1 MTLYADSKYPVRAD
15 LDAIHAKQ
23 LDQLVAPGTWGSG
36 AQRLAIA
43 EETRQACYDAGIQE
57 KPAGQE
63 RQSDVKLPEAARKVV
78 QKLAVSPKD
87 FLEDSY
93 DEAKKGGL
101 SDEEYVEIVGI
112 VSRLTGMD
120 VFARGIGVDL
130 RPVPSPIE
138 GEPSRE
144 RPSDAKQEMAWVP
157 TLPVFPEGGALA
169 AELYGEKHASY
180 IIRGLSLIPDETRMH
195 LELENI
201 QYLPLQH
208 IMVKDYQHHEGF
220 TRAQSE
226 VVAGRVSALNECFF

>member
-1 MTLYADSKYPVRAD
+1 MTLYADSKYPVRGD

-23 LDQLVAPGTWGSG
+23 LDQLSAPGTWGSG

-57 KPAGQE
+57 EPKDHK
-63 RQSDVKLPEAARKVV
+63 RQSDVKLPEAACKVV

-93 DEAKKGGL
+93 TEAKKGGL

-130 RPVPSPIE
+130 RPFSAPKD
-138 GEPSRE
+138 GEPSRK
-144 RPSDAKQEMAWVP
+144 RPAVAKQEQAWVP
-157 TLPVFPEGGALA
+157 TIPNLPEGGDTA
-169 AELYGEKHASY
+169 AELYGKGHKTY
-180 IIRGLSLIPDETRMH
+180 IVRGPSLVPDEVRMH
-195 LELENI
+195 LELEEI

-208 IMVKDYQHHEGF
+208 IMTPDYQHHEGF

-226 VVAGRVSALNECFF
+226 IVAGRVSALNECFF